1 MNSKKYIKM
10 KKIFAM
16 TVFTLFIFTQAAF
29 SQVPGYWSFQYAM
42 GFGSGD
48 LAEYIS
54 QPSFRGGVIEYR
66 KAIKDNVLVGVDFGW
81 NVFYEKKDA
90 DTYTSGTEA
99 LSGVQYRTQNAIPIL
114 VSAEYFSF
122 HPKCTETLCRIRY
135 RHHVPGKIHRHG
147 TMENKRKSLE
157 LCSET

>member
-1 MNSKKYIKM
+1 
-10 KKIFAM
+10 
-16 TVFTLFIFTQAAF
+16 
-29 SQVPGYWSFQYAM
+29 M

-99 LSGVQYRTQNAIPIL
+99 LSGVQYSTQNAIPMSGISR
-114 VSAEYFSF
+114 VFSI
-122 HPKCTETLCRIRY
+122 HRKCTETLCRPRY
-135 RHHVPGKIHRHG
+135 RYYVLRKIHGHG
-147 TMENKRKSLE
+147 AMENKRKSLE